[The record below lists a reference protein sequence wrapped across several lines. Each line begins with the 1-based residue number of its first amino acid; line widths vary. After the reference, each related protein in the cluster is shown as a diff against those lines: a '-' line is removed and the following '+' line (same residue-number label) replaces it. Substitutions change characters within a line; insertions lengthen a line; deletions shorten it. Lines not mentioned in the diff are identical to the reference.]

1 MEPTPEPNS
10 RRLPVP
16 RLMAGLGLF
25 VAGLLLGGAAIYYG
39 MERPALAAAQ
49 ARMTQL
55 ELDLA
60 AARGHVTRTE
70 NMIAALEGRLGIEES
85 TRRGLEMSLRTA
97 QEELGRAQD
106 TVAFYEQLMP
116 PGPKGTVSI
125 RAIDFEPVGPHLKY
139 RVLLMR
145 SGSSN
150 EPFKGRLQFE
160 ATGMMGEAR
169 ESIVLETARAPA
181 PSRKLDEGA
190 SHDEQVPEPSPDD
203 AGTQDAG
210 DPAVLEF
217 ADFQRSSGVLSL
229 PEGFTPESVTVSV
242 LEGDTLRT
250 SRKVELPAAE

>member
-1 MEPTPEPNS
+1 
-10 RRLPVP
+10 
-16 RLMAGLGLF
+16 MAGFGLF
-25 VAGLLLGGAAIYYG
+25 VAGLLLGGAAVYYG

-49 ARMTQL
+49 TRMTLL

-70 NMIAALEGRLGIEES
+70 NMIAALEGRLAIEES
-85 TRRGLEMSLRTA
+85 TRRGLETSLRTA
-97 QEELGRAQD
+97 QQELGRAQD
-106 TVAFYEQLMP
+106 TIAFYEQLMP
-116 PGPKGTVSI
+116 PGPKGTISI

-145 SGSSN
+145 SGSTDQ
-150 EPFKGRLQFE
+150 PFRGRLQFE
-160 ATGMMGEAR
+160 ATGMMGNER
-169 ESIVLETARAPA
+169 ESIVLEAARVPA
-181 PSRKLDEGA
+181 VSRQADEPVPRDGQTPGA
-190 SHDEQVPEPSPDD
+190 SSDA
-203 AGTQDAG
+203 AGTQDAE

-229 PEGFTPESVTVSV
+229 PEGFAPQSVTVSV

>member
-1 MEPTPEPNS
+1 MELTPEPNS
-10 RRLPVP
+10 RPSPVL
-16 RLMAGLGLF
+16 RLMVGVCMFVVGL
-25 VAGLLLGGAAIYYG
+25 VVGGAAIYYG

-49 ARMTQL
+49 TRMTQL

-106 TVAFYEQLMP
+106 TIAFYEQLMP

-145 SGSSN
+145 SGSTDQ
-150 EPFKGRLQFE
+150 PFKGRLQFE
-160 ATGMMGEAR
+160 ATGVMGDKR
-169 ESIVLETARAPA
+169 ESIVLEAARVPAVNRQSEERAP
-181 PSRKLDEGA
+181 S
-190 SHDEQVPEPSPDD
+190 DEQATSASSEA

-229 PEGFTPESVTVSV
+229 PEGFFPESVTVSV